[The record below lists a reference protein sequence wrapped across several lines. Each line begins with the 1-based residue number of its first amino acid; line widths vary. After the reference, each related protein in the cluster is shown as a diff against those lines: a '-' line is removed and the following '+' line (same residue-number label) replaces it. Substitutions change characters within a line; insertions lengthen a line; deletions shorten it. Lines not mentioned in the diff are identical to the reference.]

1 MNAQTNPR
9 PRSFKWFMAR
19 AIVLLTMTVL
29 IAMFVPGIRARV
41 IMKVS
46 SWQQYA
52 QSPLK
57 ELGVWIDL
65 PTGQGWF
72 DDLLFYHDASG
83 LKSET
88 GVPLD
93 LSIYYN
99 FGAFEKGRSLIYTP
113 GSGYYGSFYGAYI
126 VTGPSLPA
134 ADSKFVKRVA
144 AYDYET
150 LILRALGHPS
160 PYGTFEVLEADVQPV
175 ETYMDVPEWTR
186 YEVRIQVP
194 GVAHTKT
201 QWRLHYWQFGTPP
214 PRGDSEPFETAEL
227 HGRLFVKSFKEE
239 AMLVIV
245 YMLCESP
252 EFLEQL
258 DERIR
263 TEGRLQIEP

>member
-1 MNAQTNPR
+1 MHLHPNLR
-9 PRSFKWFMAR
+9 RSSR
-19 AIVLLTMTVL
+19 LLVLGLSLLLLVLLLT
-29 IAMFVPGIRARV
+29 IAAAGIRARV

-52 QSPLK
+52 ESPLK
-57 ELGVWIDL
+57 ELGVRIDL

-99 FGAFEKGRSLIYTP
+99 FGAFEKGRSLVYTP

-126 VTGPSLPA
+126 VTGPALPA
-134 ADSKFVKRVA
+134 LDARFVERVA

-160 PYGTFEVLEADVQPV
+160 PFGTFEVLEAEVAPV
-175 ETYMDVPEWTR
+175 ELLMDIADWTR
-186 YEVRIQVP
+186 YEVQIQVP
-194 GVAHTKT
+194 GVAHIKT

-214 PRGDSEPFETAEL
+214 PLRDLEPFERAEL
-227 HGRLFVKSFKEE
+227 HGRLYVKSFE
-239 AMLVIV
+239 AEDMRIIV

-252 EFLEQL
+252 EVLERL

-263 TEGRLQIEP
+263 SEGRLQIKP